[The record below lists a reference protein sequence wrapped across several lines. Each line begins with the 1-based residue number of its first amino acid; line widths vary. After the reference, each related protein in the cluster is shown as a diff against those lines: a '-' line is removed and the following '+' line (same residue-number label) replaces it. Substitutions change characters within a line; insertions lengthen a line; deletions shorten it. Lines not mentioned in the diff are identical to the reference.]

1 MSVDALPAWGPGS
14 FLIVSDSYSPLHVS
28 YDGGHSWQA
37 RNGTVVDPK
46 PAWWT
51 NFSANQLLSY
61 GRNGVI
67 VTRANPSRWL
77 IATGF
82 GVAASTDGGNTW
94 GWSSDGIGGARSFV
108 GSMQI
113 PRASAALSCVAEVC
127 MFRCRSHPARANWTF
142 CGAMDLTGFLLD
154 DGGVSGAPA

>member
-1 MSVDALPAWGPGS
+1 MSVDAMPAWGPGS
-14 FLIVSDSYSPLHVS
+14 FLVVSDSYSPLHVS

-51 NFSANQLLSY
+51 NLSANQLLSY

-67 VTRANPSRWL
+67 ATRANTSRWL

-94 GWSSDGIGGARSFV
+94 GWSSDGIGGAHSFRVVFADTPRIRSLV
-108 GSMQI
+108 
-113 PRASAALSCVAEVC
+113 V
-127 MFRCRSHPARANWTF
+127 
-142 CGAMDLTGFLLD
+142 
-154 DGGVSGAPA
+154 